1 MKGKCLWMVCL
12 ALVFT
17 LGIYDLA
24 GAKTVLTIQSGYP
37 EIAEN
42 VYKIA
47 AADFEK
53 EHPDVTVKVAYYN
66 LRDHEQ
72 KLAMQFAAGTP
83 PDVVETST
91 YFIAKFL
98 AAGMLQEAPA
108 DIVEYIEKNVMPY
121 AAKFY
126 KYNGKIY
133 GMPYF
138 IGIIALYYNK
148 DMFIEAGLDP
158 DRPPRTWEELIG
170 FACRLAK
177 YEKGRLARSGIS
189 LRLSGGGSGVAEKWW
204 PFLIQAGGTI
214 LEKTADS
221 KYRAGFYNQAGFDA
235 LDLYIKLLHL
245 YKVDSYE
252 VKHDAEAFALEQ
264 TAMFERGA
272 WVTGYLK
279 EHNPDLNYGIAL
291 LPQYKQRGTV
301 TANFGFYVPQA
312 AKNPD
317 LAWEFIRFL
326 QRPKYQLLMLEK
338 SGWIPVRNDVD
349 YSGVLKETPQLAT
362 FFETPEDYVVESYT
376 GISPENEIM
385 TKLAAHL
392 VKAYRQANLL
402 DNPEGIWKVL
412 EQAAAEVNEI
422 LKREGLYGE

>member
-1 MKGKCLWMVCL
+1 MRTKWVWMVY
-12 ALVFT
+12 LVFILT
-17 LGIYDLA
+17 VGVSSLSI
-24 GAKTVLTIQSGYP
+24 AKTTLTVQSGYP
-37 EIAEN
+37 EIAES
-42 VYKIA
+42 VYKVA
-47 AADFEK
+47 AVDFER
-53 EHPDVTVKVAYYN
+53 EHPDVDVKVVSYN

-98 AAGMLQEAPA
+98 AADMLQEAPA
-108 DIVEYIEKNVMPY
+108 DVVQYIEKSVMPY

-126 KYNGKIY
+126 RYDGTIY

-148 DMFIEAGLDP
+148 DMFVEVGLDP
-158 DRPPRTWEELIG
+158 NRPPRTWEELIG
-170 FACRLAK
+170 FACKLAK
-177 YEKGRLARSGIS
+177 YEEGRLVRSGIS
-189 LRLSGGGSGVAEKWW
+189 LRLSGGGSGVTEKWW

-214 LEKTADS
+214 LEKTPDG
-221 KYRAGFYNQAGFDA
+221 KYHAGFYNQAGFDA
-235 LDLYIKLLHL
+235 LNLYIKLLYL
-245 YKVDSYE
+245 YGVDSYE
-252 VKHDAEAFALEQ
+252 VKHDAEAFVLEQ

-272 WVTGYLK
+272 WVTGYIK
-279 EHNPDLNYGIAL
+279 EHNPHLNYGIAL
-291 LPQYKQRGTV
+291 LPAYRQRGTV
-301 TANFGFYVPQA
+301 TANFGFYVPKA

-338 SGWIPVRNDVD
+338 SGWVPVRIDVD
-349 YSGVLKETPQLAT
+349 YSSILKETPQLAI
-362 FFETPEDYVVESYT
+362 FFETPEDYIVESYT

-385 TKLAAHL
+385 TRLADHL
-392 VKAYRQANLL
+392 VKAFRRADLL
-402 DNPEGIWKVL
+402 DNSEGIWKVL
-412 EQAAAEVNEI
+412 EEAAAEVNQI

>member
-1 MKGKCLWMVCL
+1 MRRYSAVLMVL
-12 ALVFT
+12 MLV
-17 LGIYDLA
+17 LGIFVLA
-24 GAKTVLTIQSGYP
+24 SAKKVITLQSGYP
-37 EIAEN
+37 EIAEA
-42 VYKIA
+42 VYKVA

-53 EHPDVTVKVAYYN
+53 EHPDVTVKVVYYN

-72 KLAMQFAAGTP
+72 KLAMEFAAGTP

-98 AAGMLQEAPA
+98 AAGMLQEAPP
-108 DIVEYIEKNVMPY
+108 DIVQYIEKSVMPY
-121 AAKFY
+121 AAQFY
-126 KYNGKIY
+126 KYDGKIY

-148 DMFIEAGLDP
+148 DMFAAEGLNP

-177 YEKGRLARSGIS
+177 YENGRLVRSGIS

-214 LEKTADS
+214 LEKTPDG
-221 KYRAGFYNQAGFDA
+221 KYHAGFYNQAGFDA
-235 LDLYIKLLHL
+235 LNLYIKLLYL
-245 YKVDSYE
+245 YKVDGYE
-252 VKHDAEAFALEQ
+252 IKHDAEAFALEQ

-279 EHNPDLNYGIAL
+279 THNPNIHYGIAL
-291 LPQYKQRGTV
+291 LPKYKQRGTIS
-301 TANFGFYVPQA
+301 ANFGFYVPRKA
-312 AKNPD
+312 ENPE
-317 LAWEFIRFL
+317 LAWDFIRFL

-338 SGWIPVRNDVD
+338 SGWIPVRMDVD
-349 YSGVLKETPQLAT
+349 YSSILKETPQLAT
-362 FFETPEDYVVESYT
+362 FFQTPKDYIVESYT

-385 TKLAAHL
+385 TKLADYL
-392 VKAYRQANLL
+392 VKAYRRSDLL
-402 DNPEGIWKVL
+402 DNPDGIWKVL
-412 EQAAAEVNEI
+412 EEAAAEVNGI

>member
-1 MKGKCLWMVCL
+1 
-12 ALVFT
+12 
-17 LGIYDLA
+17 LA

-108 DIVEYIEKNVMPY
+108 DIVEYVEKNVMPY
-121 AAKFY
+121 ATKFY
-126 KYNGKIY
+126 KLDGKIY

-177 YEKGRLARSGIS
+177 YENGRLARSGIS

-214 LEKTADS
+214 LEKTADG
-221 KYRAGFYNQAGFDA
+221 KYHAGFYNEAGFDA
-235 LDLYIKLLHL
+235 LNLYIKLLYL

-279 EHNPDLNYGIAL
+279 EHNP
-291 LPQYKQRGTV
+291 
-301 TANFGFYVPQA
+301 GFYVPQA

-349 YSGVLKETPQLAT
+349 YSGILEATPQLVT
-362 FFETPEDYVVESYT
+362 FFETPEDYLVESYT

-385 TKLAAHL
+385 TKLGDHL

-422 LKREGLYGE
+422 LKREELYGE